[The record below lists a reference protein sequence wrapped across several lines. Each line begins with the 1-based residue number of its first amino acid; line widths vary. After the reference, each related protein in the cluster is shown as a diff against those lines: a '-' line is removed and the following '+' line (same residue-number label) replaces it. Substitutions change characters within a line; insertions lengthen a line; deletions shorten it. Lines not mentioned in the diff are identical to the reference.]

1 MAEFLLQKQVTNK
14 FTMAAVLQTDFILE
28 VLRREIRRMSS
39 GVKVEVDYLR
49 SLLREE
55 VLKRDLVDG
64 DEAKAA
70 LQNIRRLQRAAT
82 RKKGP
87 TTKTGRRRSN
97 CSASRGCFSF
107 PS

>member
-1 MAEFLLQKQVTNK
+1 
-14 FTMAAVLQTDFILE
+14 
-28 VLRREIRRMSS
+28 MSS

-55 VLKRDLVDG
+55 VLKRDVVDG

-82 RKKGP
+82 RKKSP
-87 TTKTGRRRSN
+87 ATKPVDEAPIVDEATIVAPVED
-97 CSASRGCFSF
+97 ASSSLPRAVVLA
-107 PS
+107 